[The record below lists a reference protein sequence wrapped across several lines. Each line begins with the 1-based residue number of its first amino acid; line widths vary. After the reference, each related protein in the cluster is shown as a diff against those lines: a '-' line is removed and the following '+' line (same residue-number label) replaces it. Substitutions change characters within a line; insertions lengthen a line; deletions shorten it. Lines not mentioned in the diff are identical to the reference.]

1 MTAQRLLSI
10 AEIARELDAPES
22 TVHYWKNR
30 YAAFLPSLGQNRQKR
45 FKPEALAAFRTIAD
59 MLRQGHAPAEVTAAL
74 SSSFAMTPASVA
86 PGQPGSLQTLA
97 QAQTTGLEPGLDPV
111 QIGVRIG
118 AEIGAEVA
126 RSMAQSVGELLTRFQ
141 ACLPDPGQMLQQ
153 ALAPGV
159 PDALSADPSLAADQM
174 EKLAA
179 LESENAQFRS
189 KLEVLE
195 AELIR
200 LRKDRREME
209 KYLLDKIKG
218 VTT

>member
-45 FKPEALAAFRTIAD
+45 FKPEALEAFRTIAGL
-59 MLRQGHAPAEVTAAL
+59 LRQGHAPAEVTAAL
-74 SSSFAMTPASVA
+74 SSAFAMTPASVA
-86 PGQPGSLQTLA
+86 PGLSGLSGQPGTVPTLA
-97 QAQTTGLEPGLDPV
+97 QAQTTSLEPGLDPV

-118 AEIGAEVA
+118 TEIGAEVA
-126 RSMAQSVGELLTRFQ
+126 RSLAQSVGELLSRFS
-141 ACLPDPGQMLQQ
+141 ACLPDPGQTQQQ
-153 ALAPGV
+153 ALAPAA
-159 PDALSADPSLAADQM
+159 PADPAQA

>member
-45 FKPEALAAFRTIAD
+45 FKPEALEAFRTIAD

-74 SSSFAMTPASVA
+74 SSAFAMTPASVA
-86 PGQPGSLQTLA
+86 PGSLGQTVQTLA
-97 QAQTTGLEPGLDPV
+97 QAQTADMAPGLDPV

-126 RSMAQSVGELLTRFQ
+126 RSLAQSVGELLTRFS
-141 ACLPDPGQMLQQ
+141 ACLP
-153 ALAPGV
+153 APN
-159 PDALSADPSLAADQM
+159 PPPADPAQA

-179 LESENAQFRS
+179 LESENALFRS

>member
-74 SSSFAMTPASVA
+74 SSAFAMTPASVA
-86 PGQPGSLQTLA
+86 TGQPGTIQTLA
-97 QAQTTGLEPGLDPV
+97 QATGLEPGPDPV
-111 QIGVRIG
+111 QLGVRIG

-126 RSMAQSVGELLTRFQ
+126 RSLAQSMGELLTRFS
-141 ACLPDPGQMLQQ
+141 ACLPDPGQARPQ
-153 ALAPGV
+153 ALAPAAPGS
-159 PDALSADPSLAADQM
+159 PPADPSQAEAQA